1 MRLIIVL
8 FFLIAL
14 RIGSAQIPSPDDAP
28 LPLSPEES
36 KKHFK
41 LTDGFRIDLIASEPL
56 IRDPSCIAWDSKG
69 RLFVTEIHG
78 YNLEGHLDVTEL
90 NKKGKLDTSI
100 RRIRVGPK
108 LKAEAQKGQT
118 GSLKLLRDLD
128 GDGKMDE
135 SILWADDIP
144 AAYGVITLE
153 EGLIITAA
161 PHIIFFADT
170 NGDNRPDVRKTL
182 FTGFTVGE
190 MERAINNPV
199 MGPDGWI
206 YAGQGWGGGD
216 ITGPSLRGMVKMG
229 RTDFRFKA
237 DGSAIEPASGSNH
250 TFGMA
255 FDDVGNRF
263 LITTSRPALYAVP
276 LPYHYLKRNP
286 HVGTPNLTA
295 TASDYHNTFPTSAP
309 HPWRQ
314 KRGADPRWVKFYGA
328 GEAKPNGNFTSA
340 CGQQIYRANLF
351 PESFHGNYFCCDPQQ
366 SMIHRAQVNRAGAGL
381 VVKRH
386 PDQRNS
392 EFLTS
397 TDGWF
402 RPNNLRVGPDGALYV
417 IDMYREIIEDYS
429 AIPRYM
435 QQQYG
440 LLNGNDRG
448 RIWRVAPEESE
459 PAPIKTNRYEP
470 ASLVSDQI
478 KSLYGPGSKLLEAM
492 RDSHYGVRVHALRV
506 ADQKFKTNPELL
518 NAALDLLKNESD
530 PNVLLQLAL
539 SLGESD
545 DPRSV
550 TGLVQ
555 LVTRHSDVRW
565 MNNAVLSSIGKKA
578 GSFFEL
584 AIKKHT
590 KIDTSI
596 LEQAAQTAAR
606 SGAAKSLLAAVDH
619 PDPALR
625 LRILSLAAKNGVDV
639 SGSLRAIADE
649 SISDTDASEEQRL
662 AALQLISYAS
672 PDVVKSGVQKFL
684 SPTQNPDFQAQ
695 AIRASLAQANAIVA
709 EQLIEYLPRS
719 TPLIAT
725 LITEAILAHPETIKQ
740 LLSSGT
746 KVQFS
751 ALQMYRLL
759 NHEESEIR
767 KLTQSLS
774 FKSDNE
780 LKEKDSHK
788 KYYEALN
795 KDSDLKRGS
804 ALFKVHCANCHQFGG
819 QGIAVGPS
827 LDGESG
833 RPAESLLADVLNP
846 SAQIT
851 AGYSTYIGKL
861 KGGISHTGVLSSE
874 SATSLTLLQ
883 AAGAKTQILRSDL
896 LSLSPIELSLMPST
910 FSEIMKPEEL
920 ADVIGYLR
928 NYKRSGSLVLFD
940 DDPGFPGVLNAGK
953 GNASLD
959 WKNCA
964 SGRACLTVSGFQRYS
979 AQLPGWSFSVKE
991 DPQGKD
997 QFRYL
1002 RLAMKSIDANGMMIE
1017 LADNGKFPPNDK
1029 PVRTYYVGKNTTGW
1043 TSNQLD
1049 KQAPNDWK
1057 VYTIDLWKDNGDFL
1071 ITGMAFTTMGGKG
1084 NYDRIELLR
1093 NDPRELN

>member
-1 MRLIIVL
+1 MRLITFL
-8 FFLIAL
+8 FFLITLSCAF
-14 RIGSAQIPSPDDAP
+14 AQIPSPDDAP

-90 NKKGKLDTSI
+90 NKTGKLDTSI
-100 RRIRVGPK
+100 RRVRVGPK

-118 GSLKLLRDLD
+118 GSLKLLRDID
-128 GDGKMDE
+128 GDGTMDE

-144 AAYGVITLE
+144 AAYGVITLD
-153 EGLIITAA
+153 EGVIITAA

-182 FTGFTVGE
+182 FTGFTIGE

-216 ITGPSLRGMVKMG
+216 ITGPNLKGTVKVG
-229 RTDFRFKA
+229 RTDFRFKS

-286 HVGTPNLTA
+286 HVSTPDLTA
-295 TASDYHNTFPTSAP
+295 SASNYSNTFPTSTP
-309 HPWRQ
+309 HPWRR

-340 CGQQIYRANLF
+340 CGQQIYRAKLF

-366 SMIHRAQVNRAGAGL
+366 SMVHRAEIQREGPGL
-381 VVKRH
+381 AVRRH
-386 PDQRNS
+386 PDHANS

-440 LLNGNDRG
+440 LLKGNDRG
-448 RIWRVAPEESE
+448 RIWRVAPEKSK
-459 PAPIKTNRYEP
+459 PFPIRTNRYEP
-470 ASLVSDQI
+470 ASPVSDQI
-478 KSLYGPGSKLLEAM
+478 KSLYGSSSKLLEAM
-492 RDSHYGVRVHALRV
+492 KDSHYGVRVHALRV
-506 ADQKFKTNPELL
+506 ADQRFRTSPKLL
-518 NAALDLLKNESD
+518 NAALSLIESESD

-545 DPRSV
+545 DLRSV
-550 TGLVQ
+550 KGLVH
-555 LVTRHSDVRW
+555 LAAHHSNIRW
-565 MNNAVLSSIGKKA
+565 MKNAVLSSIGNMA
-578 GSFFEL
+578 GTFFEL
-584 AIKKHT
+584 AIKEHSKM
-590 KIDTSI
+590 DPSI
-596 LEQAAQTAAR
+596 LEQVAQTAAR
-606 SGAAKSLLAAVDH
+606 TGDANLLVAAVDH

-625 LRILSLAAKNGVDV
+625 LRILSLAAKNGVNV

-649 SISDTDASEEQRL
+649 ALSAPKSSERERL
-662 AALQLISYAS
+662 ASLQLISYAS
-672 PDVVKSGVQKFL
+672 ADVVKSGIKNFL
-684 SPTQNPDFQAQ
+684 SPLQNPDFQAQ
-695 AIRASLAQANAIVA
+695 AIKIVLAQENEVVA
-709 EQLIEYLPRS
+709 EQLIDHLSRS
-719 TPLIAT
+719 TPLIT
-725 LITEAILAHPETIKQ
+725 SLITEALFAHPKTIKQ
-740 LLSSGT
+740 LLSSSH
-746 KVQFS
+746 KLQFS
-751 ALQMYRLL
+751 ELQMHRLI
-759 NHEESEIR
+759 NHEDSEIR
-767 KLTQSLS
+767 KLAESLS
-774 FKSDNE
+774 VRE
-780 LKEKDSHK
+780 GKESINQLSHK
-788 KYYEALN
+788 SYYAALKKEPN
-795 KDSDLKRGS
+795 IQRGS
-804 ALFKVHCANCHQFGG
+804 ALFMVHCANCHQFGG
-819 QGIAVGPS
+819 QGIAVGPP
-827 LDGESG
+827 LDGEAG
-833 RPAESLLADVLNP
+833 RPAESLLADVLDP

-861 KGGISHTGVLSSE
+861 KGGLSHTGVLSSE

-883 AAGAKTQILRSDL
+883 AAGSKTQILRSDL
-896 LSLSPIELSLMPST
+896 VSLSPIKLSLMPST

-920 ADVIGYLR
+920 ADLIGYIG
-928 NYKRSGSLVLFD
+928 NHKSSGSMVLFD
-940 DDPGFPGVLNAGK
+940 DDPGFPGVLSKGK
-953 GNASLD
+953 GEASLE

-964 SGRACLTVSGFQRYS
+964 SGRACLTVSGFQRY
-979 AQLPGWSFSVKE
+979 APQLPGWNFSVKE
-991 DPQGKD
+991 NPQGKN

-1017 LADNGKFPPNDK
+1017 LADNGQFPPNDK

-1049 KQAPNDWK
+1049 KETPNDWK
-1057 VYTIDLWKDNGDFL
+1057 VYTIDLWKNNGDFV

>member
-1 MRLIIVL
+1 MRLITVL
-8 FFLIAL
+8 FFLITL

-28 LPLSPEES
+28 LPLSPEQS

-90 NKKGKLDTSI
+90 NKTGKLDKSI
-100 RRIRVGPK
+100 RRVRVGPK
-108 LKAEAQKGQT
+108 LKEEAHKGQT

-144 AAYGVITLE
+144 AAYGIITLDQ
-153 EGLIITAA
+153 GVIITAA
-161 PHIIFFADT
+161 PHILFFADT

-216 ITGPSLRGMVKMG
+216 ITGPNLKGLVKMG

-295 TASDYHNTFPTSAP
+295 TASDYHNTFPTSEP

-340 CGQQIYRANLF
+340 CGQQIYRAKLF
-351 PESFHGNYFCCDPQQ
+351 PESYHGNYFCCDPQQ
-366 SMIHRAQVNRAGAGL
+366 SMVHRAQIKRAGSGI
-381 VVKRH
+381 VVQRH
-386 PDQRNS
+386 PDHSDS

-448 RIWRVAPEESE
+448 RIWRVAPKGSK
-459 PAPIKTNRYEP
+459 PFPIKTNRYEP
-470 ASLVSDQI
+470 ASSVSDRI
-478 KSLYGPGSKLLEAM
+478 KSLYESDAKLVDAM
-492 RDSHYGVRVHALRV
+492 KDSHYGVRVHALRV
-506 ADQKFKTNPELL
+506 ADQSFKTNPELL
-518 NAALDLLKNESD
+518 NAALALIKNESD

-545 DPRSV
+545 DSRSV
-550 TGLVQ
+550 AGLVQ
-555 LVTRHSDVRW
+555 LAARHSDVRW
-565 MNNAVLSSIGKKA
+565 MDNAVLSSIGNKA

-584 AIKKHT
+584 AIKERSKM
-590 KIDTSI
+590 DASI

-606 SGAAKSLLAAVDH
+606 SGDAKLLVAAVDY

-639 SGSLRAIADE
+639 SGSFRAIADE
-649 SISDTDASEEQRL
+649 ALSVPDASERQRL
-662 AALQLISYAS
+662 AALQLIGYAS
-672 PDVVKSGVQKFL
+672 PDVVESGVKNFL
-684 SPTQNPDFQAQ
+684 SPTRNPDFQAQ
-695 AIRASLAQANAIVA
+695 AIKAALAQVNVKVA
-709 EQLIEYLPRS
+709 KQLIEYLPRS
-719 TPLIAT
+719 TPRIAS
-725 LITEAILAHPETIKQ
+725 LITEALLAHPETTKQ
-740 LLSSGT
+740 LLSSNT
-746 KVQFS
+746 KAQFS

-767 KLTQSLS
+767 NLTQSLS
-774 FKSDNE
+774 LRSSKKSTDQVVHKSYYAA
-780 LKEKDSHK
+780 LEK
-788 KYYEALN
+788 N
-795 KDSDLKRGS
+795 PNLKRGS
-804 ALFKVHCANCHQFGG
+804 ALFMVHCANCHQFGG
-819 QGIAVGPS
+819 QGIAVGPP
-827 LDGESG
+827 LDGEAG

-846 SAQIT
+846 SVQIT

-861 KGGISHTGVLSSE
+861 KDGTSHTGVLSSE

-896 LSLSPIELSLMPST
+896 ISLSPIELSLMPST

-920 ADVIGYLR
+920 ADIIGYLR
-928 NYKRSGSLVLFD
+928 NHKSSGSLVLFD
-940 DDPGFPGVLNAGK
+940 DDPGFPGVLSAGK
-953 GNASLD
+953 GDASLD

-964 SGRACLTVSGFQRYS
+964 SGRACLTISGFQRYG
-979 AQLPGWSFSVKE
+979 AQLPGWNFSVKE
-991 DPQGKD
+991 TPQGKG

-1002 RLAMKSIDANGMMIE
+1002 RLAMKTIDADGMMIE
-1017 LADNGKFPPNDK
+1017 LADNGQFPPNDK
-1029 PVRTYYVGKNTTGW
+1029 PVRTYYVGKNKTGW

-1049 KQAPNDWK
+1049 KKIPTDWK
-1057 VYTIDLWKDNGDFL
+1057 VYTIDLWKNNGDFI
-1071 ITGMAFTTMGGKG
+1071 ITGMAFTTMGGTG

-1093 NDPRELN
+1093 NDPGELN